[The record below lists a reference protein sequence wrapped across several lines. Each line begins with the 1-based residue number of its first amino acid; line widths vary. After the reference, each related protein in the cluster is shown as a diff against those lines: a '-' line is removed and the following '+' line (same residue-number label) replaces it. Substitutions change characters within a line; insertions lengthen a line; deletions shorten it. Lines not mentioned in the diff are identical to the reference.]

1 VRRIGVVTA
10 AWRAVQ
16 HQVRSA
22 SVARNMRL
30 ADVAAAIGYAPGTVK
45 NALYSAT
52 ATPSPALEA
61 ALRGWV
67 NGAPVRATPGPAPP
81 SAGDTRPRMCAPSAK
96 ILAPPDIVSASLTPQ
111 WDYRVVRLADHDWG
125 LQMEVLAGAGL
136 DCWEL
141 VSVSGGVAY
150 LKREVVGGVE

>member
-1 VRRIGVVTA
+1 
-10 AWRAVQ
+10 VQ

-45 NALYSAT
+45 NALYSAH

-96 ILAPPDIVSASLTPQ
+96 ILAPPDIVSASITPPNFE
-111 WDYRVVRLADHDWG
+111 YGVFRLPDHDWRG
-125 LQMEVLAGAGL
+125 QGDVLNARCGDG
-136 DCWEL
+136 WVL

-150 LKREVVGGVE
+150 MRRVV